1 MPPSPTPHP
10 VVDFFRRFGLALMVF
25 AVAAALT
32 LENYHST
39 VEEQLAATRTQFQL
53 TAQQQIARLQ
63 ERVIHLL
70 GHGDAL
76 QRQIAL
82 QPGISAPAFTHL
94 AAPVLHLHPEVL
106 RAGLMRLDGN
116 TPVVDISTGPGNEGG
131 SGPTPGSLFPATR
144 MPDAGQLAHIH
155 DGIARAA
162 RTGQPTA
169 SQPYLLSPGTSDK
182 AQAVLVTL
190 PVVPPERPE
199 EPHRKLVFIEI
210 PVDLLIEQSLQ
221 PAISRDAK
229 LHFELELVDGT
240 DEPRFLYTSPD
251 FRIGEMS
258 YADAINV
265 ADRRWLMITAPS
277 GLSYSL
283 LPGQDAGGRLFAGLS
298 MGILAAVVLYVLQTR
313 ADAIR
318 HQVREKTLALADA
331 NDALG
336 QYVKALGE
344 TNRLLETEVD
354 KHAKAETL
362 LRETTSLQ
370 RAILDCA
377 EYAIVYTD
385 SAGIIRVLNP
395 AAERLFGHQAGDLIG
410 NETPLV
416 FHIAEDIARWTL
428 AHKAN
433 GFAALADETGSGH
446 LEPREITLRRRDGST
461 FPANI
466 AISVVRDSQRQIR
479 GYLGIIADI
488 TQRQAAESRIRHL
501 AHYDNLTSL
510 PNRTLLNQHLAEAM
524 NAARERHRGVA
535 VLFTDLDRFKYVND
549 TLGHQ
554 AGDQLLLSVAQRLR
568 ACVRDGDMV
577 ARTGGDEFVVV
588 LDDLQEGSMPEDV
601 AERIL
606 ASLARPFELCSQQ
619 VTVTPSIGIALY
631 PNDGNDGEALIKNA
645 DAAMYLAKERGRN
658 NFQFFDHGLSARYS
672 ERLDLENR
680 LRHALDENQLELF
693 YQPQVDTLSGELIGM
708 EALIRWRQPDGSM
721 IPPDKF
727 IPIAEECGLIV
738 PIGAWVLQEACRQI
752 QVWLREGIC
761 RVPVGV
767 NLSARQFDD
776 AELLD
781 TIKSAL
787 TNASLPPAY
796 LDLELTE
803 SLVMR
808 NPEHTRSILAECKK
822 LGLQLSV
829 DDFGTGYSSLA
840 NLKRFPID
848 RLKIDRSFIKDIVT
862 EPDDAAIAQTIV
874 AMAHTLRLEVIA
886 EGVETEAQLAL
897 LRRWRCDAY
906 QGYLCSR
913 PISATD
919 MTQLLRGLRASRM
932 VSLAPM

>member
-1 MPPSPTPHP
+1 MPPRPTPHP
-10 VVDFFRRFGLALMVF
+10 VVDLFRRFGLAVSVF
-25 AVAAALT
+25 VFVAALT
-32 LENYHST
+32 LGNYHST
-39 VEEQLAATRTQFQL
+39 VEEQRTATRTRFQL
-53 TAQQQIARLQ
+53 TAQQQVAHLQ
-63 ERVIHLL
+63 DRITQIL

-82 QPGISAPAFTHL
+82 QSGEDTSTFAHL
-94 AAPVLHLHPEVL
+94 ATPLLQLHPEAQRV
-106 RAGLMRLDGN
+106 G
-116 TPVVDISTGPGNEGG
+116 VVRTSNGTMSLLTNSGRGADEGA
-131 SGPTPGSLFPATR
+131 SHLFGAR
-144 MPDAGQLAHIH
+144 HAPDAASQALIERSIAEAALKGHPSCTPPFSLSDGKTQAVLLLIPVQRPGQPSGAQRQVIFIEISVESLI
-155 DGIARAA
+155 DRAL
-162 RTGQPTA
+162 QPTA
-169 SQPYLLSPGTSDK
+169 SQ
-182 AQAVLVTL
+182 
-190 PVVPPERPE
+190 
-199 EPHRKLVFIEI
+199 
-210 PVDLLIEQSLQ
+210 
-221 PAISRDAK
+221 DASM
-229 LHFELELVDGT
+229 HFEIELLDAT
-240 DEPRFLYTSPD
+240 DEPRRLFASPD
-251 FRIGEMS
+251 FAIGEMS
-258 YADAINV
+258 YADVINV
-265 ADRRWLMITAPS
+265 TDRRWLMIAAPAS
-277 GLSYSL
+277 LSYSL
-283 LPGQDAGGRLFAGLS
+283 KPGQDAGGRLFAGLAV
-298 MGILAAVVLYVLQTR
+298 GALAAFVLYVLQTR

-318 HQVREKTLALADA
+318 YQVREKTLALADA
-331 NDALG
+331 NEALG
-336 QYVKALGE
+336 QYVQALAE

-354 KHAKAETL
+354 KHAKAEVL

-385 SAGIIRVLNP
+385 SACVILVLNP
-395 AAERLFGHQAGDLIG
+395 AAERLFGHSAGDLIG

-416 FHIAEDIARWTL
+416 FHTAEDIARWTL
-428 AHKAN
+428 AHRAN
-433 GFAALADETGSGH
+433 GFAALAEEAGSSY

-488 TQRQAAESRIRHL
+488 TQRQAAERRIRHL

-510 PNRTLLNQHLAEAM
+510 PNRTLLNQHLVEAI
-524 NAARERHRGVA
+524 NIARERHRGVA

-606 ASLARPFELCSQQ
+606 ASLARPFDLCSQQ

-631 PNDGNDGEALIKNA
+631 PTDGNDGEALIKNA

-672 ERLDLENR
+672 ERLELENR
-680 LRHALDENQLELF
+680 LRHALDEQQLELF

-738 PIGAWVLQEACRQI
+738 PIGAWVLQEACRQV
-752 QVWLREGIC
+752 QAWLREGIC

-776 AELLD
+776 AGLLD

-787 TNASLPPAY
+787 ADASLAPAY

-808 NPEHTRSILAECKK
+808 NPEHTRSVLAECKK
-822 LGLQLSV
+822 IGLQLSV

-913 PISATD
+913 PISAKD
-919 MTQLLRGLRASRM
+919 MTALLRGLRASRM

>member
-1 MPPSPTPHP
+1 MPPRPTPHP
-10 VVDFFRRFGLALMVF
+10 VVDLFRRFGLAVSVF
-25 AVAAALT
+25 VFVAALT
-32 LENYHST
+32 LGNYHST
-39 VEEQLAATRTQFQL
+39 VEEQRTATRTRFQL
-53 TAQQQIARLQ
+53 TAQHQVAHLQDRITQI
-63 ERVIHLL
+63 L

-82 QPGISAPAFTHL
+82 QSGEDTSTFAHL
-94 AAPVLHLHPEVL
+94 ATPLLQLHPEAQRV
-106 RAGLMRLDGN
+106 G
-116 TPVVDISTGPGNEGG
+116 VVRTSNGTVSLLTNSGRGADEGA
-131 SGPTPGSLFPATR
+131 SHLFGAR
-144 MPDAGQLAHIH
+144 HAPDAASQALIERSIAEAALKGHPSSTPPFSLSDGKTQAVLLLIPVQRPGQPSGAQRQVIFIEISVESLI
-155 DGIARAA
+155 DRAL
-162 RTGQPTA
+162 QPTA
-169 SQPYLLSPGTSDK
+169 SQ
-182 AQAVLVTL
+182 
-190 PVVPPERPE
+190 
-199 EPHRKLVFIEI
+199 
-210 PVDLLIEQSLQ
+210 
-221 PAISRDAK
+221 DASM
-229 LHFELELVDGT
+229 HFEIELLDAT
-240 DEPRFLYTSPD
+240 DEPRRLFASPD
-251 FRIGEMS
+251 FAIGEMS
-258 YADAINV
+258 YADVINV
-265 ADRRWLMITAPS
+265 TDRRWLMIAAPAS
-277 GLSYSL
+277 LSYSL
-283 LPGQDAGGRLFAGLS
+283 KPGQDAGGRLFAGLAV
-298 MGILAAVVLYVLQTR
+298 GALAAFVLYVLQTR

-318 HQVREKTLALADA
+318 YQVREKTLALADA
-331 NDALG
+331 NEALG
-336 QYVKALGE
+336 QYVQALAE

-354 KHAKAETL
+354 KHAKAEVL

-385 SAGIIRVLNP
+385 SAGVIRVLNP
-395 AAERLFGHQAGDLIG
+395 AAERLFGHSAGDLIG

-416 FHIAEDIARWTL
+416 FHTAEDIARWTL
-428 AHKAN
+428 AHRAN
-433 GFAALADETGSGH
+433 GFAALAEEAGSSY

-488 TQRQAAESRIRHL
+488 TQRQAAERRIRHL

-510 PNRTLLNQHLAEAM
+510 PNRTLLNQHLVEAI
-524 NAARERHRGVA
+524 NIARERHRGVA

-606 ASLARPFELCSQQ
+606 ASLARPFDLCSQQ

-631 PNDGNDGEALIKNA
+631 PTDGNDGEALIKNA

-672 ERLDLENR
+672 ERLELENR
-680 LRHALDENQLELF
+680 LRHALDEQQLELF

-738 PIGAWVLQEACRQI
+738 PIGAWVLQEACRQV
-752 QVWLREGIC
+752 QAWLREGIC

-776 AELLD
+776 AGLLD

-787 TNASLPPAY
+787 ADASLAPAY

-808 NPEHTRSILAECKK
+808 NPEHTRSVLAECKK
-822 LGLQLSV
+822 IGLQLSV

-913 PISATD
+913 PISAKD
-919 MTQLLRGLRASRM
+919 MTALLRGLRASRM

>member
-1 MPPSPTPHP
+1 MPANPTPHP
-10 VVDFFRRFGLALMVF
+10 VVDLLRRFGLAVSVF
-25 AVAAALT
+25 VLAAALT
-32 LENYHST
+32 LDIYHAS
-39 VEEQLAATRTQFQL
+39 VEEQRTAIRTRFQL
-53 TAQQQIARLQ
+53 TAQQQVAHLQ
-63 ERVIHLL
+63 DRITQIL

-82 QPGISAPAFTHL
+82 QGGDGKATFAHL
-94 AAPVLHLHPEVL
+94 AEPLLRLHPEVRRTGVL
-106 RAGLMRLDGN
+106 GMSNGVPIILTEAGPAAGGDTAPLLSMAPTSDAKNQAAVERSITQAALNGNPTCSPPYALAGGQGHAVLVLLPMRR
-116 TPVVDISTGPGNEGG
+116 P
-131 SGPTPGSLFPATR
+131 GPTPALHEH
-144 MPDAGQLAHIH
+144 LI
-155 DGIARAA
+155 
-162 RTGQPTA
+162 
-169 SQPYLLSPGTSDK
+169 
-182 AQAVLVTL
+182 
-190 PVVPPERPE
+190 
-199 EPHRKLVFIEI
+199 FIEI
-210 PVDLLIEQSLQ
+210 PVASLVDRVLQ
-221 PAISRDAK
+221 PDISPDAVR
-229 LHFELELVDGT
+229 ELEIELIDAT
-240 DEPRFLYTSPD
+240 HEPLRVFATPD

-258 YADAINV
+258 YADAIIV
-265 ADRRWLMITAPS
+265 ADRRWLMITTPTN
-277 GLSYSL
+277 LSYSL
-283 LPGQDAGGRLFAGLS
+283 MPGQDAGGRLFAGLAV
-298 MGILAAVVLYVLQTR
+298 GALAAFVLYVLQTR
-313 ADAIR
+313 ADSIR
-318 HQVREKTLALADA
+318 RQVREKTLALADA
-331 NDALG
+331 NEALG
-336 QYVKALGE
+336 QYVQALAE

-354 KHAKAETL
+354 KHAKAENL

-395 AAERLFGHQAGDLIG
+395 AAERLFGHTAGDLIG

-416 FHIAEDIARWTL
+416 FHTAEDIARWTL

-433 GFAALADETGSGH
+433 GFAALAEEEDGGY

-461 FPANI
+461 FPATI
-466 AISVVRDSQRQIR
+466 AVSIVRDGQRQIR
-479 GYLGIIADI
+479 GYLGIIADM
-488 TQRQAAESRIRHL
+488 TQRHAAERRIRHL

-510 PNRTLLNQHLAEAM
+510 PNRTLLNQHLAEAIN
-524 NAARERHRGVA
+524 NARDRHRSVA

-588 LDDLQEGSMPEDV
+588 LDDLQEGSMPEDI

-606 ASLARPFELCSQQ
+606 SSLARPFELCSQQ

-631 PNDGNDGEALIKNA
+631 PTDGNDGEALIKNA

-680 LRHALDENQLELF
+680 LRHALDEEQLELF

-738 PIGAWVLQEACRQI
+738 PIGAWVLQEACQQI
-752 QVWLREGIC
+752 QRWLREGIC

-776 AELLD
+776 TGLLD

-787 TNASLPPAY
+787 ANANLPPAY

-808 NPEHTRSILAECKK
+808 NPEHTRGVLAECKK
-822 LGLQLSV
+822 IGLQLSV

-913 PISATD
+913 PVSASD
-919 MTQLLRGLRASRM
+919 MTTLLRNLRASRM
-932 VSLAPM
+932 VSLTPM

>member
-1 MPPSPTPHP
+1 MPPRPTPHP
-10 VVDFFRRFGLALMVF
+10 VVDLFRRFGLAVSVF
-25 AVAAALT
+25 VFVAALT
-32 LENYHST
+32 LGNYHST
-39 VEEQLAATRTQFQL
+39 VEEQRTATRTRFQL
-53 TAQQQIARLQ
+53 TAQQQVAHLQ
-63 ERVIHLL
+63 DRITQIL

-82 QPGISAPAFTHL
+82 QSGEDTSTFAHL
-94 AAPVLHLHPEVL
+94 ATPLLQLHPEAQRV
-106 RAGLMRLDGN
+106 G
-116 TPVVDISTGPGNEGG
+116 VVRTSNGTVSLLTNSGRGADEGA
-131 SGPTPGSLFPATR
+131 SHLFGAR
-144 MPDAGQLAHIH
+144 HAPDAASQALIERSIAEAALKGHPSCTPPFSLSDGKTQAVLLLIPVQRPGQPSGAQRQVIFIEISVESLI
-155 DGIARAA
+155 DRAL
-162 RTGQPTA
+162 QPTA
-169 SQPYLLSPGTSDK
+169 SQDASMNFEIELL
-182 AQAVLVTL
+182 
-190 PVVPPERPE
+190 
-199 EPHRKLVFIEI
+199 
-210 PVDLLIEQSLQ
+210 
-221 PAISRDAK
+221 DA
-229 LHFELELVDGT
+229 T
-240 DEPRFLYTSPD
+240 DEPRRLFASPD
-251 FRIGEMS
+251 FAIGEMS
-258 YADAINV
+258 YADVINV
-265 ADRRWLMITAPS
+265 TDRRWLMIAAPAS
-277 GLSYSL
+277 LSYSL
-283 LPGQDAGGRLFAGLS
+283 KPGQDAGGRLFAGLAV
-298 MGILAAVVLYVLQTR
+298 GALAAFVLYVLQTR

-318 HQVREKTLALADA
+318 YQVREKTLALADA
-331 NDALG
+331 NEALG
-336 QYVKALGE
+336 QYVQALAE

-354 KHAKAETL
+354 KHAKAEVL

-385 SAGIIRVLNP
+385 SAGVIRVLNP
-395 AAERLFGHQAGDLIG
+395 AAERLFGHSAGDLIG

-416 FHIAEDIARWTL
+416 FHTAEDIARWTL
-428 AHKAN
+428 AHRAN
-433 GFAALADETGSGH
+433 GFAALAEEAGSSY

-488 TQRQAAESRIRHL
+488 TQRQAAERRIRHL

-510 PNRTLLNQHLAEAM
+510 PNRTLLNQHLVEAI
-524 NAARERHRGVA
+524 NIARERHRGVA

-606 ASLARPFELCSQQ
+606 ASLARPFDLCSQQ

-631 PNDGNDGEALIKNA
+631 PTDGNDGEALIKNA

-672 ERLDLENR
+672 ERLELENR
-680 LRHALDENQLELF
+680 LRHALDEQQLELF

-738 PIGAWVLQEACRQI
+738 PIGAWVLQEACRQV
-752 QVWLREGIC
+752 QAWLREGIC

-776 AELLD
+776 AGLLD

-787 TNASLPPAY
+787 ADASLAPAY

-808 NPEHTRSILAECKK
+808 NPEHTRSVLAECKK
-822 LGLQLSV
+822 IGLQLSV

-913 PISATD
+913 PISAKD
-919 MTQLLRGLRASRM
+919 MTALLRGLRASRM
-932 VSLAPM
+932 VSLAPI

>member
-1 MPPSPTPHP
+1 MPPRPTPHP
-10 VVDFFRRFGLALMVF
+10 VVDLFRRFGLAVSVF
-25 AVAAALT
+25 VFVAALT
-32 LENYHST
+32 LGNYHST
-39 VEEQLAATRTQFQL
+39 VEEQRTATRTRFQL
-53 TAQQQIARLQ
+53 TAQQQVAHLQ
-63 ERVIHLL
+63 DRITQIL

-82 QPGISAPAFTHL
+82 QSSEDTSTFAHL
-94 AAPVLHLHPEVL
+94 ATPLLQLHPEVRRVGVL
-106 RAGLMRLDGN
+106 RTSNDTVSVLTD
-116 TPVVDISTGPGNEGG
+116 
-131 SGPTPGSLFPATR
+131 SG
-144 MPDAGQLAHIH
+144 
-155 DGIARAA
+155 RAA
-162 RTGQPTA
+162 DEGASHLFGARHAPDTDSQALIERSIAGAALKGHPSCTPPFSLSDSKTQAVLLLIPVQRKRQLSGAQSQLIFIEIGVESLIDRALQPTA
-169 SQPYLLSPGTSDK
+169 SQ
-182 AQAVLVTL
+182 
-190 PVVPPERPE
+190 
-199 EPHRKLVFIEI
+199 
-210 PVDLLIEQSLQ
+210 
-221 PAISRDAK
+221 DASM
-229 LHFELELVDGT
+229 HFEIELLDAT
-240 DEPRFLYTSPD
+240 DEPQRLFASRD
-251 FRIGEMS
+251 FAIGEMS
-258 YADAINV
+258 YADVINV
-265 ADRRWLMITAPS
+265 TDRRWLMIATPAS
-277 GLSYSL
+277 QSYSL
-283 LPGQDAGGRLFAGLS
+283 KPGQDAGGRLFAG
-298 MGILAAVVLYVLQTR
+298 MAVGALAAFVLYVLQTR

-331 NDALG
+331 NEALG
-336 QYVKALGE
+336 QYVQALAE

-354 KHAKAETL
+354 KHAKAEVL

-385 SAGIIRVLNP
+385 SAGVIRVLNP
-395 AAERLFGHQAGDLIG
+395 AAERLFGHSAGDLIG

-416 FHIAEDIARWTL
+416 FHTAEDIARWTL

-433 GFAALADETGSGH
+433 GFAALAEEAGSSY

-488 TQRQAAESRIRHL
+488 TQRQAAERRIRHL

-510 PNRTLLNQHLAEAM
+510 PNRTLLNQHLVEAI
-524 NAARERHRGVA
+524 NIARERHRSVA

-606 ASLARPFELCSQQ
+606 ASLARPFDLCSQQ

-631 PNDGNDGEALIKNA
+631 PTDGNDGEALIKNA

-672 ERLDLENR
+672 ERLELENR
-680 LRHALDENQLELF
+680 LRHALDEQQLELF

-708 EALIRWRQPDGSM
+708 EALIRWRQADGSM

-738 PIGAWVLQEACRQI
+738 PIGAWVLQEACRQV
-752 QVWLREGIC
+752 QAWLREGIC

-776 AELLD
+776 AGLLD

-787 TNASLPPAY
+787 ADASLAPAY

-808 NPEHTRSILAECKK
+808 NPEHTRSVLAECKK
-822 LGLQLSV
+822 IGLQLSV

-913 PISATD
+913 PISAKD
-919 MTQLLRGLRASRM
+919 MTALLRGLRASRM

>member
-1 MPPSPTPHP
+1 MPPRPTPHP
-10 VVDFFRRFGLALMVF
+10 VVDLFRRFGLAVSVF
-25 AVAAALT
+25 VFVAALT
-32 LENYHST
+32 LGNYHST
-39 VEEQLAATRTQFQL
+39 VEEQRTATRTRFQL
-53 TAQQQIARLQ
+53 TAQQQVAHLQ
-63 ERVIHLL
+63 DRITQIL

-82 QPGISAPAFTHL
+82 QSGEDTSTFAHL
-94 AAPVLHLHPEVL
+94 ATPLLQLHPEAQRV
-106 RAGLMRLDGN
+106 G
-116 TPVVDISTGPGNEGG
+116 VVRTSNGTMSLLTNSGRGADEGA
-131 SGPTPGSLFPATR
+131 SHLFGAR
-144 MPDAGQLAHIH
+144 HAPDAASQALIERSIAEAALKGHPSCTPPFSLSDGKTQAVLLLIPVQRPGQPSGAQRQVIFIEISVESLI
-155 DGIARAA
+155 DRAL
-162 RTGQPTA
+162 QPTA
-169 SQPYLLSPGTSDK
+169 SQ
-182 AQAVLVTL
+182 
-190 PVVPPERPE
+190 
-199 EPHRKLVFIEI
+199 
-210 PVDLLIEQSLQ
+210 
-221 PAISRDAK
+221 DASM
-229 LHFELELVDGT
+229 HFEIELLDAT
-240 DEPRFLYTSPD
+240 DEPRRLFASPD
-251 FRIGEMS
+251 FAIGEMS
-258 YADAINV
+258 YADVINV
-265 ADRRWLMITAPS
+265 TDRRWLMIAAPAS
-277 GLSYSL
+277 LSYSL
-283 LPGQDAGGRLFAGLS
+283 KPGQDAGGRLFAGLAV
-298 MGILAAVVLYVLQTR
+298 GALAAFVLYVLQTR

-318 HQVREKTLALADA
+318 YQVREKTLALADA
-331 NDALG
+331 NEALG
-336 QYVKALGE
+336 QYVQALAE

-354 KHAKAETL
+354 KHAKAEVL

-385 SAGIIRVLNP
+385 SAGVIRVLNP
-395 AAERLFGHQAGDLIG
+395 AAERLFGHSAGDLIG

-416 FHIAEDIARWTL
+416 FHTAEDIARWTL
-428 AHKAN
+428 AHRAN
-433 GFAALADETGSGH
+433 GFAALAEEAGSSY

-488 TQRQAAESRIRHL
+488 TQRQAAERRIRHL

-510 PNRTLLNQHLAEAM
+510 PNRTLLNQHLVEAI
-524 NAARERHRGVA
+524 NIARERHRGVA

-606 ASLARPFELCSQQ
+606 ASLARPFDLCSQQ

-631 PNDGNDGEALIKNA
+631 PTDGNDGEALIKNA

-672 ERLDLENR
+672 ERLELENR
-680 LRHALDENQLELF
+680 LRHALDEQQLELF

-738 PIGAWVLQEACRQI
+738 PIGAWVLQEACRQV
-752 QVWLREGIC
+752 QAWLREGIC

-776 AELLD
+776 AGLLD

-787 TNASLPPAY
+787 ADASLAPAY

-808 NPEHTRSILAECKK
+808 NPEHTRSVLAECKK
-822 LGLQLSV
+822 IGLQLSV

-913 PISATD
+913 PISAKD
-919 MTQLLRGLRASRM
+919 MTALLRGLRASRM

>member
-1 MPPSPTPHP
+1 MPPRPTPHP
-10 VVDFFRRFGLALMVF
+10 VVDLFRRFGLAVSVF
-25 AVAAALT
+25 VFVAALT
-32 LENYHST
+32 LGNYHST
-39 VEEQLAATRTQFQL
+39 VEEQRTATRTRFQL
-53 TAQQQIARLQ
+53 TAQHQVAHLQDRITQI
-63 ERVIHLL
+63 L

-82 QPGISAPAFTHL
+82 QSGEDTSTFAHL
-94 AAPVLHLHPEVL
+94 ATPLLQLHPEAQRVGVVRTSNGTMSL
-106 RAGLMRLDGN
+106 LTNSGRAAD
-116 TPVVDISTGPGNEGG
+116 EGA
-131 SGPTPGSLFPATR
+131 SHLFGAR
-144 MPDAGQLAHIH
+144 HAPDAASQALIERSIAEAALKGHPSCTPPFSLSDGKTQAVLLLIPVQRPGQPSGAQRQVIFIEISVESLI
-155 DGIARAA
+155 DRAL
-162 RTGQPTA
+162 QPTA
-169 SQPYLLSPGTSDK
+169 SQ
-182 AQAVLVTL
+182 
-190 PVVPPERPE
+190 
-199 EPHRKLVFIEI
+199 
-210 PVDLLIEQSLQ
+210 
-221 PAISRDAK
+221 DASM
-229 LHFELELVDGT
+229 HFEIELLDAT
-240 DEPRFLYTSPD
+240 DEPRRLFASPD
-251 FRIGEMS
+251 FAIGEMS
-258 YADAINV
+258 YADVINV
-265 ADRRWLMITAPS
+265 TDRRWLMIAAPAS
-277 GLSYSL
+277 LSYSL
-283 LPGQDAGGRLFAGLS
+283 KPGQDAGGRLFAGLAV
-298 MGILAAVVLYVLQTR
+298 GALAAFVLYVLQTR

-318 HQVREKTLALADA
+318 YQVREKTLALADA
-331 NDALG
+331 NEALG
-336 QYVKALGE
+336 QYVQALAE

-354 KHAKAETL
+354 KHAKAEVL

-385 SAGIIRVLNP
+385 SAGVIRVLNP
-395 AAERLFGHQAGDLIG
+395 AAERLFGHSAGDLIG

-416 FHIAEDIARWTL
+416 FHTAEDIARWTL
-428 AHKAN
+428 AHRAN
-433 GFAALADETGSGH
+433 GFAALAEEAGSSY

-488 TQRQAAESRIRHL
+488 TQRQAAERRIRHL

-510 PNRTLLNQHLAEAM
+510 PNRTLLNQHLVEAI
-524 NAARERHRGVA
+524 NIARERHRGVA

-606 ASLARPFELCSQQ
+606 ASLARPFDLCSQQ

-631 PNDGNDGEALIKNA
+631 PTDGNDGEALIKNA
-645 DAAMYLAKERGRN
+645 DAAMSLAKERGRN

-672 ERLDLENR
+672 ERLELENR
-680 LRHALDENQLELF
+680 LRHALDEQQLELF

-738 PIGAWVLQEACRQI
+738 PIGAWVLQKACRQV
-752 QVWLREGIC
+752 QAWLREGIC

-776 AELLD
+776 AGLLD

-787 TNASLPPAY
+787 ADASLAPAY

-808 NPEHTRSILAECKK
+808 NPEHTRSVLAECKK
-822 LGLQLSV
+822 IGLQLSV

-913 PISATD
+913 PISAKD
-919 MTQLLRGLRASRM
+919 MTALLRGLRASRM